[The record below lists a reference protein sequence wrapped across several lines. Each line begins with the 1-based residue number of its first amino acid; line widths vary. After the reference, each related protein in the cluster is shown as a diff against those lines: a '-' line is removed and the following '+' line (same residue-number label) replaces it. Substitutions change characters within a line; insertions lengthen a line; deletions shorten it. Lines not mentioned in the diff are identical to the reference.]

1 MHKLS
6 QEERLG
12 GAALSAVAAAV
23 AGSAPLPAAAAA
35 AAAEGSAAANRVR
48 ESKMVMRVTALRG
61 SVPQQWVAD
70 FQAALEGYGL
80 VALTQRAQLADIYA
94 ELAGNRATKGKPT
107 TVDAVTLGDTW
118 LQRAI
123 AAGLIQPIPDARRYR
138 WWARLH
144 PRWQRLVCRSAATG
158 LPNPRGEVWAAPY
171 RWGAVLVAFRTDR
184 LSRCGR
190 EMGMAQG
197 IQDWADLLAPQL
209 KGRVGF
215 IDSPRDVV
223 GVAMKTL
230 GLGFN
235 ASAAEAA
242 RCGLTEDDLRTR
254 VQRLVKQV
262 RVFSSS
268 DHLRA
273 LAAGEVDVVVGWSD
287 DILPVVQRTSNLE
300 AAAPLSGTILFAD
313 CWCIPAAAAGGA
325 EDGEA
330 SPLLPAWLELGLQPV
345 HAQRSTGLR
354 GGASPLLLPDA
365 PAQRR
370 GGGGGRACSLLEP
383 AAPLPGSSQ
392 LDQLLPSEE
401 VLQCSEFLLPLDRD
415 TAALYRRLLQA

>member
-94 ELAGNRATKGKPT
+94 ELAGNRQADPGALGGVCHHGVCQGKGDSRQAQATKGKPT

-242 RCGLTEDDLRTR
+242 REHWDKEIDVAEITAMPAERQPPAWRWRR
-254 VQRLVKQV
+254 VAL
-262 RVFSSS
+262 
-268 DHLRA
+268 
-273 LAAGEVDVVVGWSD
+273 LAAGGVLVS
-287 DILPVVQRTSNLE
+287 T
-300 AAAPLSGTILFAD
+300 A
-313 CWCIPAAAAGGA
+313 
-325 EDGEA
+325 
-330 SPLLPAWLELGLQPV
+330 LL
-345 HAQRSTGLR
+345 RLR
-354 GGASPLLLPDA
+354 
-365 PAQRR
+365 R
-370 GGGGGRACSLLEP
+370 
-383 AAPLPGSSQ
+383 
-392 LDQLLPSEE
+392 
-401 VLQCSEFLLPLDRD
+401 
-415 TAALYRRLLQA
+415 

>member
-1 MHKLS
+1 MPP
-6 QEERLG
+6 
-12 GAALSAVAAAV
+12 AAV
-23 AGSAPLPAAAAA
+23 EEGPTAAV
-35 AAAEGSAAANRVR
+35 NRLR
-48 ESKMVMRVTALRG
+48 EAKMVMRVTALRG
-61 SVPQQWVAD
+61 TVPSQWVAD
-70 FQAALEGYGL
+70 FQTAMEGYGL

-94 ELAGNRATKGKPT
+94 ELAGNRATKGRPT
-107 TVDAVTLGDTW
+107 SVDAVTLGDTW

-123 AAGLIQPIPDARRYR
+123 AAGLIQPIPEAQERR

-158 LPNPRGEVWAAPY
+158 LPDPRGEVWAAPY
-171 RWGAVLVAFRTDR
+171 RWGAVLVAYRKDR
-184 LSRCGR
+184 LLRA
-190 EMGMAQG
+190 GMPEG
-197 IQDWADLLAPQL
+197 IRDWADLLTPQL
-209 KGRVGF
+209 KGRVAF

-223 GVAMKTL
+223 GAALKTL

-242 RCGLTEDDLRTR
+242 RCGLTEEDLRTR
-254 VQRLVKQV
+254 VQRLV

-287 DILPVVQRTSNLE
+287 EVLPVVQRANNLE
-300 AAAPLSGTILFAD
+300 AAAPLSGTSLYAD
-313 CWCIPAAAAGGA
+313 CWCIPTAAAGGA

-345 HAQRSTGLR
+345 HAERSKGLR

-365 PAQRR
+365 PVQRR
-370 GGGGGRACSLLEP
+370 GSKACSLLEP
-383 AAPLPGSSQ
+383 AGPPPGSSQ

-401 VLQCSEFLLPLDRD
+401 VLQRSEFLLPLDRD
-415 TAALYRRLLQA
+415 TAALYRRLLQS